1 MRTPQPLPEEL
12 RSGIFPRSRALA
24 LGVSSNRLR
33 ARDVERVGRG
43 LYRLASAAA
52 PPPDQ
57 HSGPATPGGCFG
69 HVDADL
75 LGLLHALQQQCP
87 DMWFSHTTA
96 AHLWNLPL
104 PPWLDGTRPLHV
116 SRAESSSSTDR
127 ISGLVAHAVVV
138 EEGEVVDV
146 GGLRVSRPGRAFFD
160 LMGMLPLHE
169 LVALGDQLIRRPDPE
184 LEGRDR
190 PWETPASLRTLVGDH
205 RKTRGIVAGR
215 EALELIRD
223 GADSR
228 PETLLR
234 LAIVEAGLPEPRL
247 QVRPRPGSPWSGDL
261 GYEEEKLVLQYEGE
275 GHFTAAQQASDRRR
289 DGAFREDGWMVET
302 ANVEDLRDRFHR
314 VVRRVDRLLFGP

>member
-1 MRTPQPLPEEL
+1 MRTPRPLPEEL

-24 LGVSSNRLR
+24 LGVSPNRLR
-33 ARDVERVGRG
+33 ARDVEHVGRG
-43 LYRLASAAA
+43 LYRLASSEASPAGCGAAA
-52 PPPDQ
+52 ED
-57 HSGPATPGGCFG
+57 GRFA

-75 LGLLHALQQQCP
+75 LSLLHALQQQCP
-87 DMWFSHTTA
+87 DMWFSRTTA
-96 AHLWNLPL
+96 ARLWNLPL
-104 PPWLDGTRPLHV
+104 PPWLDGTRPLHI

-127 ISGLVAHAVVV
+127 IPGLVAHAVVV
-138 EEGEVVDV
+138 EDGEVVDV
-146 GGLRVSRPGRAFFD
+146 DGLQVSRPGRAYFD

-169 LVALGDQLIRRPDPE
+169 LVALGDQLIRRPDPA
-184 LEGRDR
+184 LDGRER

-215 EALELIRD
+215 EALELIRQ

-234 LAIVEAGLPEPRL
+234 LALVDAGLPEPRL

-261 GYEEEKLVLQYEGE
+261 GYEEEKVVLQYEGE
-275 GHFTAAQQASDRRR
+275 GHFSAAQQASDRTR
-289 DGAFREDGWMVET
+289 DAAFRDDGWRVVT
-302 ANVEDLRDRFHR
+302 VNVEDLRDRFRR